1 MSSYRDTS
9 IKFGL
14 AAAMLM
20 AAAGGALAQ
29 TSYPEDSRA
38 FLADSAAPA
47 TGWNAAHAA
56 GYNLLVGPGV
66 TTVGVAPGDR
76 TAPVGAD

>member
-1 MSSYRDTS
+1 MSIYRDTL
-9 IKFGL
+9 IKFGF

-20 AAAGGALAQ
+20 TAAGGALAQ
-29 TSYPEDSRA
+29 TSYPEDSKA
-38 FLADSAAPA
+38 FMAYSAAPA
-47 TGWNAAHAA
+47 DSWAVAHAMN
-56 GYNLLVGPGV
+56 YNLLVGPGI

>member
-1 MSSYRDTS
+1 MSIYRDSS

-29 TSYPEDSRA
+29 TSNREDYRA
-38 FLADSAAPA
+38 FMAYSAAPA
-47 TGWNAAHAA
+47 DSWATAHAMN
-56 GYNLLVGPGV
+56 YNLLTGPGV
-66 TTVGVAPGDR
+66 TTIGVAPGDR